1 MFIYHVNANMFEST
15 LMRSIDVFFFYLCDV
30 QQIGGPLRPHQDFII
45 DAHLAYLDLDLDIIY
60 PDPSLLRIC
69 RLHTSQF

>member
-1 MFIYHVNANMFEST
+1 MYTEHTFDSAILFDLDDLDTNTKVVY
-15 LMRSIDVFFFYLCDV
+15 LDVV
-30 QQIGGPLRPHQDFII
+30 KIVVSPGSGGVS
-45 DAHLAYLDLDLDIIY
+45 YLDLDLDIIY